1 MTDKKEPEQL
11 DENSIILE
19 RRAKLKE
26 IREKRVAFPNN
37 FYPDSYSKDLHLS
50 YDDDE
55 KETLSDKNINVLVAG
70 RMVLKRV
77 MGKASFATIQDA
89 SGRIQLYVARDIINS
104 DKEPELY
111 ADFKRWDLGDIIGV
125 KGKLFKTK
133 TNELTIEVSEIIML
147 TKSLRPLP
155 EKFHGLAD
163 QETKYRKRY
172 LDLICNDDTWKTF
185 NDRFKIIKTIR
196 RFFDDKNFI
205 EVETPM
211 MQKIPGGA
219 TARPFVTH
227 HNTLDLDLFMRIA
240 PELYLKRLIVGGFEK
255 IYEINRN
262 FRNEGVS
269 SKHNPEFT
277 MIEFY
282 QTYADYKDMM
292 DTTENLLKYVVNK
305 IKGCDV
311 VIYQDHEIN
320 FGKPFKRVTLKNSI
334 LEHSKNIDMS
344 SLEDKDKAIEYCKTI
359 NLDVSNYSTLGEIQ
373 FAIFEKIVEPN
384 LVDPTFITEY
394 PIEVSPLARVNND
407 NPLIA
412 DRFEF
417 FIMGKEI
424 ANGFSEL
431 NDPDDQRKRFE
442 EQAKLKDGGDDEA
455 MYFDED
461 YIEALEYG
469 MPPTAGEGIGI
480 DRLVMILT
488 DSPSI
493 RDVLLFP
500 LMR

>member
-1 MTDKKEPEQL
+1 MDDNKNNN
-11 DENSIILE
+11 DEHRLILE
-19 RRAKLKE
+19 RRKKLDSLKNSGNNYS
-26 IREKRVAFPNN
+26 NN
-37 FYPDSYSKDLHLS
+37 FSRNMSCSAIRDISMEENIIG
-50 YDDDE
+50 DE
-55 KETLSDKNINVLVAG
+55 EKKFTLTG
-70 RMVLKRV
+70 RMMSKRI
-77 MGKASFATIQDA
+77 MGKSSFANIKDE
-89 SGRIQLYVARDIINS
+89 SGKMQFYVDKKKFS
-104 DKEPELY
+104 DEQFKVFKES
-111 ADFKRWDLGDIIGV
+111 DVGDIVYIEGH
-125 KGKLFKTK
+125 LFKTK
-133 TNELTIEVSEIIML
+133 TNELTIFLSNFNIV

-163 QETKYRKRY
+163 KEIKYRKRY
-172 LDLICNDDTWKTF
+172 LDLIMNQESWETF
-185 NDRFKIIKTIR
+185 NDRFKIIKAIR
-196 RFFDDKNFI
+196 SYFDAQGFI

-219 TARPFVTH
+219 TARPFITH
-227 HNTLDLDLFMRIA
+227 HNTLDIDLYMRIA

-255 IYEINRN
+255 VYEINRN

-282 QTYADYKDMM
+282 QTYCNYKDMM
-292 DTTENLLKYVVNK
+292 SLTEKLLKYVVNQV
-305 IKGCDV
+305 KGV
-311 VIYQDHEIN
+311 SSVSFQGTEIN
-320 FGKPFKRVTLKNSI
+320 FDRPFKKITLLNSI
-334 LEHSKNIDMS
+334 LEYRNDLTAEDLKSFEKISAFCNTNNIDIS
-344 SLEDKDKAIEYCKTI
+344 RYE
-359 NLDVSNYSTLGEIQ
+359 TLGEIQ
-373 FAIFEKIVEPN
+373 FALFEKYVESN
-384 LVDPTFITEY
+384 LIDPTFITEY
-394 PIEVSPLARVNND
+394 PIEVSPLARVND
-407 NPLIA
+407 KNPLIA

-442 EQAKLKDGGDDEA
+442 AQVAMKNKGDDEA

>member
-1 MTDKKEPEQL
+1 MEDKNNDSHRL
-11 DENSIILE
+11 ILE
-19 RRAKLKE
+19 RRKKLDLLKE
-26 IREKRVAFPNN
+26 SGNNYLNDFSGNISCEQIRKISN
-37 FYPDSYSKDLHLS
+37 
-50 YDDDE
+50 
-55 KETLSDKNINVLVAG
+55 DKNIIDNEKKKFVVMG
-70 RMVLKRV
+70 RMMSKRI
-77 MGKASFATIQDA
+77 MGKSSFANIKDSSGSIQF
-89 SGRIQLYVARDIINS
+89 YVDKKKFTEDQFKIFKNS
-104 DKEPELY
+104 DI
-111 ADFKRWDLGDIIGV
+111 GDIIYVEGY
-125 KGKLFKTK
+125 LFKTK
-133 TNELTIEVSEIIML
+133 TNELTLFAVDFNL
-147 TKSLRPLP
+147 VTKSLRPLP
-155 EKFHGLAD
+155 EKFHGLSD
-163 QETKYRKRY
+163 QEIKYRKRY
-172 LDLICNDDTWKTF
+172 LDLICNKGSWDTF
-185 NDRFKIIKTIR
+185 NDRFKIIKAVR
-196 RFFDDKNFI
+196 NYFDNLGFI

-219 TARPFVTH
+219 TAKPFITH
-227 HNTLDLDLFMRIA
+227 HNTLDMDLYMRIA

-282 QTYADYKDMM
+282 QTYCNYLDMM
-292 DTTENLLKYVVNK
+292 NITEDLLRYVVNK
-305 IKGCDV
+305 VKGV
-311 VIYQDHEIN
+311 SLINYQGQNLD
-320 FGKPFKRVTLKNSI
+320 FGKPFKRITLKESI
-334 LEHSKNIDMS
+334 LEFENNLTKDDIDNIDKIKNYCSKENIDITKHS
-344 SLEDKDKAIEYCKTI
+344 SI
-359 NLDVSNYSTLGEIQ
+359 GEIQ
-373 FAIFEKIVEPN
+373 FALFEKIVEPN
-384 LVDPTFITEY
+384 LLDPTFITEY
-394 PIEVSPLARVNND
+394 PIEVSPLARVNNE

-442 EQAKLKDGGDDEA
+442 NQAALKDGGNDEA

-461 YIEALEYG
+461 YIEALEHG

>member
-1 MTDKKEPEQL
+1 VK
-11 DENSIILE
+11 DETGSIQFYINKS
-19 RRAKLKE
+19 KLSE
-26 IREKRVAFPNN
+26 
-37 FYPDSYSKDLHLS
+37 D
-50 YDDDE
+50 
-55 KETLSDKNINVLVAG
+55 
-70 RMVLKRV
+70 
-77 MGKASFATIQDA
+77 
-89 SGRIQLYVARDIINS
+89 
-104 DKEPELY
+104 
-111 ADFKRWDLGDIIGV
+111 DFKIFKDSDVGDIIYV
-125 KGKLFKTK
+125 KGYLFETK
-133 TNELTIEVSEIIML
+133 TGELTINCNEFNVV

-155 EKFHGLAD
+155 EKFHGLSD
-163 QETKYRKRY
+163 QEIKYRKRY
-172 LDLICNDDTWKTF
+172 LDLICNKDSWDTF
-185 NDRFKIIKTIR
+185 NDRFKIIKAIR
-196 RFFDDKNFI
+196 KYFDDKGYI

-219 TARPFVTH
+219 SARPFITH
-227 HNTLDLDLFMRIA
+227 HNTLDIDLFMRIA

-282 QTYADYKDMM
+282 QTYSNYLDMM
-292 DTTENLLKYVVNK
+292 DLTEDLLKNVVNSVK
-305 IKGCDV
+305 EKLI
-311 VIYQDHEIN
+311 INYQGQDLD
-320 FGKPFKRVTLKNSI
+320 FGKPFKKITLKNSI
-334 LEHSKNIDMS
+334 LENTKDIAS
-344 SLEDKDKAIEYCKTI
+344 SLIDDTEAITDYCRKI
-359 NLDVSNYSTLGEIQ
+359 GIDADSLKTLGEMH

-384 LVDPTFITEY
+384 LIEPTFITEY
-394 PIEVSPLARVNND
+394 PIEVSPLARVNNK

-442 EQAKLKDGGDDEA
+442 NQAMLKEGGDDEA

-493 RDVLLFP
+493 KDVLLFP

>member
-1 MTDKKEPEQL
+1 MNDKIDDSHRL
-11 DENSIILE
+11 ILE
-19 RRAKLKE
+19 RRRKLDLLKE
-26 IREKRVAFPNN
+26 NGNNYLNSFKDNISCKDIREA
-37 FYPDSYSKDLHLS
+37 SAS
-50 YDDDE
+50 DDVIANEE
-55 KETLSDKNINVLVAG
+55 KIFIVMG
-70 RMVLKRV
+70 RMMSKRI
-77 MGKASFATIQDA
+77 MGKSSFASIKDESGNIQFFVDKTKF
-89 SGRIQLYVARDIINS
+89 SEENFKLFKNS
-104 DKEPELY
+104 DV
-111 ADFKRWDLGDIIGV
+111 GDIVYV
-125 KGKLFKTK
+125 KGFLFKTK
-133 TNELTIEVSEIIML
+133 TDELTINCLEFNIV

-155 EKFHGLAD
+155 EKFHGLSD
-163 QETKYRKRY
+163 QEIKYRKRY
-172 LDLICNDDTWKTF
+172 LDLICNEDTWITF
-185 NDRFKIIKTIR
+185 NERFKIIKSIR
-196 RFFDDKNFI
+196 SFFDSKGFI

-219 TARPFVTH
+219 TARPFITH
-227 HNTLDLDLFMRIA
+227 HNTLDIDLYMRIA

-282 QTYADYKDMM
+282 QTYSNYLDMM
-292 DTTENLLKYVVNK
+292 SLTEELLKNIVKKVKRTTVVE
-305 IKGCDV
+305 
-311 VIYQDHEIN
+311 YQGKSID
-320 FGKPFKRVTLKNSI
+320 FGKSFKRITLKKSI
-334 LEHSKNIDMS
+334 LEFTNKLNTKD
-344 SLEDKDKAIEYCKTI
+344 LEDKEKLINFSKELNIEVNNSFSI
-359 NLDVSNYSTLGEIQ
+359 GELQ
-373 FAIFEKIVEPN
+373 FLIFEKIVEPN
-384 LVDPTFITEY
+384 LIDPTFITEY
-394 PIEVSPLARVNND
+394 PIEVSPLARVNEKD
-407 NPLIA
+407 PSIA

-442 EQAKLKDGGDDEA
+442 DQVKLKNSGDDEA
-455 MYFDED
+455 MYLDDD

-488 DSPSI
+488 NSPSI

>member
-1 MTDKKEPEQL
+1 MEDNKNDSHRL
-11 DENSIILE
+11 ILE
-19 RRAKLKE
+19 RRKKLDALKE
-26 IREKRVAFPNN
+26 SGNNYLNN
-37 FYPDSYSKDLHLS
+37 FSGNTSCKQIRKISNNDNIIGN
-50 YDDDE
+50 E
-55 KETLSDKNINVLVAG
+55 KKRFIIMG
-70 RMVLKRV
+70 RMMSKRI
-77 MGKASFATIQDA
+77 MGKSSFANIKDE
-89 SGRIQLYVARDIINS
+89 SGSMQFYVDKKIFSEEQFQIFKSSDI
-104 DKEPELY
+104 
-111 ADFKRWDLGDIIGV
+111 GDIIYVEGY
-125 KGKLFKTK
+125 LFKTK
-133 TNELTIEVSEIIML
+133 TDELTLFAGDFNLI

-155 EKFHGLAD
+155 EKFHGLSD
-163 QETKYRKRY
+163 QEIKYRKRY
-172 LDLICNDDTWKTF
+172 LDLICNKDSWNTF
-185 NDRFKIIKTIR
+185 NDRFKIIKAIR
-196 RFFDDKNFI
+196 NFFDNAGFI

-219 TARPFVTH
+219 TARPFITH
-227 HNTLDLDLFMRIA
+227 HNTLDIDLYMRIA

-282 QTYADYKDMM
+282 QTYCNYLDMM
-292 DTTENLLKYVVNK
+292 DATEELLKYVVNEV
-305 IKGCDV
+305 KGKS
-311 VIYQDHEIN
+311 IINYQGQDLD
-320 FGKPFKRVTLKNSI
+320 FGKPFKRLTLKNSI
-334 LEHSKNIDMS
+334 LEHEKSLKSDDIDDIDKLTNLCNKENIDISKYS
-344 SLEDKDKAIEYCKTI
+344 SI
-359 NLDVSNYSTLGEIQ
+359 GEIQ
-373 FAIFEKIVEPN
+373 FALFEKIVEPN
-384 LVDPTFITEY
+384 LLEPTFITEY
-394 PIEVSPLARVNND
+394 PIEVSPLARVNNE
-407 NPLIA
+407 NSLIA

-431 NDPDDQRKRFE
+431 NDPDDQRRRFE
-442 EQAKLKDGGDDEA
+442 NQAALKDDGDEEA

-488 DSPSI
+488 NSPSI

>member
-1 MTDKKEPEQL
+1 MEDKNNDSHRL
-11 DENSIILE
+11 ILE
-19 RRAKLKE
+19 RRKKLDLLKE
-26 IREKRVAFPNN
+26 SGNNYLNDFSGNISCEQIRKISN
-37 FYPDSYSKDLHLS
+37 
-50 YDDDE
+50 
-55 KETLSDKNINVLVAG
+55 DKNIIDNEKKKFVVMG
-70 RMVLKRV
+70 RMMSKRI
-77 MGKASFATIQDA
+77 MGKSSFANIKDSSGSIQF
-89 SGRIQLYVARDIINS
+89 YVDKKKFTEDQFKIFKNS
-104 DKEPELY
+104 DI
-111 ADFKRWDLGDIIGV
+111 GDIIYVEGY
-125 KGKLFKTK
+125 LFKTK
-133 TNELTIEVSEIIML
+133 TNELTLFAVDFNL
-147 TKSLRPLP
+147 VTKSLRPLP
-155 EKFHGLAD
+155 EKFHGLSD
-163 QETKYRKRY
+163 QEIKYRKRY
-172 LDLICNDDTWKTF
+172 LDLICNKGSWDTF
-185 NDRFKIIKTIR
+185 NDRFKIIKAVR
-196 RFFDDKNFI
+196 NYFDNLGFI

-219 TARPFVTH
+219 TAKPFITH
-227 HNTLDLDLFMRIA
+227 HNTLDMDLYMRIA

-282 QTYADYKDMM
+282 QTYCNYSDMM
-292 DTTENLLKYVVNK
+292 NITEDLLRYVVNK
-305 IKGCDV
+305 VKGV
-311 VIYQDHEIN
+311 SLINYQGQNLD
-320 FGKPFKRVTLKNSI
+320 FGKPFKRITLKESI
-334 LEHSKNIDMS
+334 LEFENNLTKDDIDNIDKIKNYCSKENIDITKHS
-344 SLEDKDKAIEYCKTI
+344 SI
-359 NLDVSNYSTLGEIQ
+359 GEIQ
-373 FAIFEKIVEPN
+373 FALFEKIVEPK
-384 LVDPTFITEY
+384 LLDPTFITEY
-394 PIEVSPLARVNND
+394 PIEVSPLARVNNE

-442 EQAKLKDGGDDEA
+442 NQAALKDGGNDEA

-461 YIEALEYG
+461 YIEALEHG

>member
-1 MTDKKEPEQL
+1 M
-11 DENSIILE
+11 ENNKNDLHRLILE
-19 RRAKLKE
+19 RRKKLDALKE
-26 IREKRVAFPNN
+26 SGNNYLNN
-37 FYPDSYSKDLHLS
+37 FSGNTSCKQIRKISNNDNIIGN
-50 YDDDE
+50 E
-55 KETLSDKNINVLVAG
+55 KKRFIIMG
-70 RMVLKRV
+70 RMMSKRI
-77 MGKASFATIQDA
+77 MGKSSFANIKDE
-89 SGRIQLYVARDIINS
+89 SGSMQFYVDKKIFSEEQFQIFKSSDI
-104 DKEPELY
+104 
-111 ADFKRWDLGDIIGV
+111 GDIIYVEGY
-125 KGKLFKTK
+125 LFKTK
-133 TNELTIEVSEIIML
+133 TDELTLFAGDFNLI

-155 EKFHGLAD
+155 EKFHGLSD
-163 QETKYRKRY
+163 QEIKYRKRY
-172 LDLICNDDTWKTF
+172 LDLICNEDSWNTF
-185 NDRFKIIKTIR
+185 NDRFKIIKAVRT
-196 RFFDDKNFI
+196 FFDNKGFI

-219 TARPFVTH
+219 TARPFITH
-227 HNTLDLDLFMRIA
+227 HNTLDIDLYMRIA

-282 QTYADYKDMM
+282 QTYCNYLDMM
-292 DTTENLLKYVVNK
+292 DTTEELLKYVVNEV
-305 IKGCDV
+305 KGKS
-311 VIYQDHEIN
+311 IINYQGQDLD
-320 FGKPFKRVTLKNSI
+320 FGKPFKRLTLKNSI
-334 LEHSKNIDMS
+334 LEHEKSLKCDDIDDIDKLTNLCNKENIDISKYS
-344 SLEDKDKAIEYCKTI
+344 SI
-359 NLDVSNYSTLGEIQ
+359 GEIQ
-373 FAIFEKIVEPN
+373 FALFEKIVEPN
-384 LVDPTFITEY
+384 LLEPTFITEY
-394 PIEVSPLARVNND
+394 PIEVSPLARVNNE
-407 NPLIA
+407 NSLIA

-431 NDPDDQRKRFE
+431 NDPDDQRRRFE
-442 EQAKLKDGGDDEA
+442 NQAALKDDGDEEA

-488 DSPSI
+488 NSPSI

>member
-1 MTDKKEPEQL
+1 MNDKIDDSHRL
-11 DENSIILE
+11 ILE
-19 RRAKLKE
+19 RRRKLDLLKE
-26 IREKRVAFPNN
+26 NGNNYLNSFKDNISCKDIREA
-37 FYPDSYSKDLHLS
+37 SAS
-50 YDDDE
+50 DDVIANEE
-55 KETLSDKNINVLVAG
+55 KIFIVMG
-70 RMVLKRV
+70 RMMSKRI
-77 MGKASFATIQDA
+77 MGKSSFASIKDESGNIQFFVDKTKF
-89 SGRIQLYVARDIINS
+89 SEENFKLFKNS
-104 DKEPELY
+104 DV
-111 ADFKRWDLGDIIGV
+111 GDIVYV
-125 KGKLFKTK
+125 KGFLFKTK
-133 TNELTIEVSEIIML
+133 TDELTINCLEFNIV

-155 EKFHGLAD
+155 EKFHGLSD
-163 QETKYRKRY
+163 QEIKYRKRY
-172 LDLICNDDTWKTF
+172 LDLICNEDTWITF
-185 NDRFKIIKTIR
+185 NERFKIIKSIR
-196 RFFDDKNFI
+196 SFFDSKGFI

-219 TARPFVTH
+219 TARPFITH
-227 HNTLDLDLFMRIA
+227 HNTLDIDLYMRIA

-282 QTYADYKDMM
+282 QTYSNYLDMM
-292 DTTENLLKYVVNK
+292 SLTEELLKNIVKKVKGTTVVE
-305 IKGCDV
+305 
-311 VIYQDHEIN
+311 YQGKSID
-320 FGKPFKRVTLKNSI
+320 FGKSFKQITLKKSI
-334 LEHSKNIDMS
+334 LEFTNKLNTKD
-344 SLEDKDKAIEYCKTI
+344 LEDKEKLINFSKELNIEVNNSFSI
-359 NLDVSNYSTLGEIQ
+359 GELQ
-373 FAIFEKIVEPN
+373 FLIFEKIVEPN
-384 LVDPTFITEY
+384 LIDPTFITEY
-394 PIEVSPLARVNND
+394 PIEVSPLARVNEKD
-407 NPLIA
+407 PSIA

-442 EQAKLKDGGDDEA
+442 DQVKLKNSGDDEA
-455 MYFDED
+455 MYLDDD

-488 DSPSI
+488 NSPSI

>member
-1 MTDKKEPEQL
+1 MNDKIDDSHRL
-11 DENSIILE
+11 ILE
-19 RRAKLKE
+19 RRRKLDLLKE
-26 IREKRVAFPNN
+26 SGNNYLNSFKNNTSCKDIREA
-37 FYPDSYSKDLHLS
+37 S
-50 YDDDE
+50 
-55 KETLSDKNINVLVAG
+55 TSDNVIENEDKIFIVMG
-70 RMVLKRV
+70 RMMSKRI
-77 MGKASFATIQDA
+77 MGKSSFASIKDESGAIQFFVDKTKF
-89 SGRIQLYVARDIINS
+89 SEQKFKLFKNS
-104 DKEPELY
+104 DV
-111 ADFKRWDLGDIIGV
+111 GDIVYV
-125 KGKLFKTK
+125 KGFLFKTK
-133 TNELTIEVSEIIML
+133 TDELTINCLEFNIV

-155 EKFHGLAD
+155 EKFHGLSD
-163 QETKYRKRY
+163 QEIKYRKRY
-172 LDLICNDDTWKTF
+172 LDLICNESTWITF
-185 NDRFKIIKTIR
+185 NERFKIIKSIR
-196 RFFDDKNFI
+196 SFFDNKGFI

-219 TARPFVTH
+219 TARPFITH
-227 HNTLDLDLFMRIA
+227 HNTLDIDLYMRIA

-282 QTYADYKDMM
+282 QTYSNYLDMM
-292 DTTENLLKYVVNK
+292 DLTEELLKNIVKTV
-305 IKGCDV
+305 KGTT
-311 VIYQDHEIN
+311 VIEYQGKSID
-320 FGKPFKRVTLKNSI
+320 FGKSFKRLTLKKSI
-334 LEHSKNIDMS
+334 LEFTNDLISKDIDDKEKLINFSKKLNIDLNNS
-344 SLEDKDKAIEYCKTI
+344 CSI
-359 NLDVSNYSTLGEIQ
+359 GELQ
-373 FAIFEKIVEPN
+373 FSIFEKIVEPN
-384 LVDPTFITEY
+384 LIDPTFITEY
-394 PIEVSPLARVNND
+394 PIEVSPLAKVNEKD
-407 NPLIA
+407 LSIA

-442 EQAKLKDGGDDEA
+442 DQVKLKDLGNDEA
-455 MYFDED
+455 MYLDED

-488 DSPSI
+488 NSASI

>member
-1 MTDKKEPEQL
+1 MEDNKNDSHRL
-11 DENSIILE
+11 ILE
-19 RRAKLKE
+19 RRKKLDELKE
-26 IREKRVAFPNN
+26 SGNNYLNN
-37 FYPDSYSKDLHLS
+37 FSGNTSCEQIRKISNEDNVVDN
-50 YDDDE
+50 E
-55 KETLSDKNINVLVAG
+55 KKRFIIMG
-70 RMVLKRV
+70 RMMSKRI
-77 MGKASFATIQDA
+77 MGKSSFANIKDE
-89 SGRIQLYVARDIINS
+89 SGSMQFYVDKKMFSAEQFKIFKSSDI
-104 DKEPELY
+104 
-111 ADFKRWDLGDIIGV
+111 GDIIYVEGY
-125 KGKLFKTK
+125 LFKTK
-133 TNELTIEVSEIIML
+133 TDELTLFAGDFNLI

-155 EKFHGLAD
+155 EKFHGLSD
-163 QETKYRKRY
+163 QEIKYRKRY
-172 LDLICNDDTWKTF
+172 LDLICNKDSWNTF
-185 NDRFKIIKTIR
+185 NDRFKIIKAVR
-196 RFFDDKNFI
+196 NFFDNKGFI

-227 HNTLDLDLFMRIA
+227 HNTLNIDLYMRIA

-282 QTYADYKDMM
+282 QTYCNYFDMM
-292 DTTENLLKYVVNK
+292 DTTEELLKYVVNQV
-305 IKGCDV
+305 KGKSL
-311 VIYQDHEIN
+311 INYQGHDLD
-320 FGKPFKRVTLKNSI
+320 FGKPFKRMTLKNSI
-334 LEHSKNIDMS
+334 LEHERNLKKDDINDIDKLTKFCNKENIDISKYS
-344 SLEDKDKAIEYCKTI
+344 SI
-359 NLDVSNYSTLGEIQ
+359 GEIQ
-373 FAIFEKIVEPN
+373 FALFEKIVESN
-384 LVDPTFITEY
+384 LLEPTFITEY
-394 PIEVSPLARVNND
+394 PIEVSPLARVNNE
-407 NPLIA
+407 NSLIA

-431 NDPDDQRKRFE
+431 NDPDDQRRRFE
-442 EQAKLKDGGDDEA
+442 NQAALKDDGDEEA

-488 DSPSI
+488 NSPSI

>member
-1 MTDKKEPEQL
+1 MDNNKNNN
-11 DENSIILE
+11 DEHRLILE
-19 RRAKLKE
+19 RRKKLDSLKNSGNNYS
-26 IREKRVAFPNN
+26 NN
-37 FYPDSYSKDLHLS
+37 FSRNMSCSAIRDISMEENIIG
-50 YDDDE
+50 DE
-55 KETLSDKNINVLVAG
+55 EKKFALMG
-70 RMVLKRV
+70 RMMSKRI
-77 MGKASFATIQDA
+77 MGKSSFANIKDE
-89 SGRIQLYVARDIINS
+89 SGKMQFYVDKKKFS
-104 DKEPELY
+104 DEQFKVFKES
-111 ADFKRWDLGDIIGV
+111 DVGDIVYIEGH
-125 KGKLFKTK
+125 LFKTK
-133 TNELTIEVSEIIML
+133 TNELTIFLSDFNIV

-155 EKFHGLAD
+155 EKFHGLTD
-163 QETKYRKRY
+163 KEIKYRKRY
-172 LDLICNDDTWKTF
+172 LDLIMNQESWETF
-185 NDRFKIIKTIR
+185 NDRFKIIKAIR
-196 RFFDDKNFI
+196 SYFDAQGFI

-219 TARPFVTH
+219 TARPFITH
-227 HNTLDLDLFMRIA
+227 HNTLDIDLYMRIA

-255 IYEINRN
+255 VYEINRN

-282 QTYADYKDMM
+282 QTYCNYKDMM
-292 DTTENLLKYVVNK
+292 SLTEKLLKYVVNQV
-305 IKGCDV
+305 KGV
-311 VIYQDHEIN
+311 STVSFQGTEIN
-320 FGKPFKRVTLKNSI
+320 FDRPFKKITLLNSI
-334 LEHSKNIDMS
+334 LEYRNDLTAEDLKSFEKITAFCNTNNIDIS
-344 SLEDKDKAIEYCKTI
+344 RYE
-359 NLDVSNYSTLGEIQ
+359 TLGEIQ
-373 FAIFEKIVEPN
+373 FALFEKYVESN
-384 LVDPTFITEY
+384 LIDPTFITEY
-394 PIEVSPLARVNND
+394 PIEVSPLARVND
-407 NPLIA
+407 KNPSIA

-442 EQAKLKDGGDDEA
+442 AQVAMKNKGDDEA

>member
-1 MTDKKEPEQL
+1 MDDKINDSHRL
-11 DENSIILE
+11 VVE
-19 RRAKLKE
+19 RRKKLE
-26 IREKRVAFPNN
+26 ILKDSGNNYLNN
-37 FYPDSYSKDLHLS
+37 FSGNTSCENIKIISK
-50 YDDDE
+50 E
-55 KETLSDKNINVLVAG
+55 KNILSNENKFFIAMG
-70 RMVLKRV
+70 RMMSKRV
-77 MGKASFATIQDA
+77 MGKSSFASVKDETGSIQF
-89 SGRIQLYVARDIINS
+89 YINKS
-104 DKEPELY
+104 KLSED
-111 ADFKRWDLGDIIGV
+111 DFKIFKDSDVGDIIYV
-125 KGKLFKTK
+125 KGYLFETK
-133 TNELTIEVSEIIML
+133 TGELTINCNEFNVV

-155 EKFHGLAD
+155 EKFHGLSD
-163 QETKYRKRY
+163 QEIKYRKRY
-172 LDLICNDDTWKTF
+172 LDLICNKDSWDTF
-185 NDRFKIIKTIR
+185 NDRFKIIKAIR
-196 RFFDDKNFI
+196 KYFDNKGYI

-219 TARPFVTH
+219 SARPFITH
-227 HNTLDLDLFMRIA
+227 HNTLDIDLFMRIA

-282 QTYADYKDMM
+282 QTYSNYLDMM
-292 DTTENLLKYVVNK
+292 DLTEDLLKNVVSSV
-305 IKGCDV
+305 KGKL
-311 VIYQDHEIN
+311 IINYQGQDLD
-320 FGKPFKRVTLKNSI
+320 FGKPFKKITLKNSI
-334 LEHSKNIDMS
+334 LENTNDIAS
-344 SLEDKDKAIEYCKTI
+344 SLIDDKQTITDYCRKI
-359 NLDVSNYSTLGEIQ
+359 GIDADNLKTLGAMH
-373 FAIFEKIVEPN
+373 FAIFEKIVESN
-384 LVDPTFITEY
+384 LIEPTFITEY
-394 PIEVSPLARVNND
+394 PIEVSPLARVNNE

-442 EQAKLKDGGDDEA
+442 NQAMLKEGGDDEA

-493 RDVLLFP
+493 KDVLLFP

>member
-1 MTDKKEPEQL
+1 MEDNKNDSHRL
-11 DENSIILE
+11 ILE
-19 RRAKLKE
+19 RRKKLDTLKE
-26 IREKRVAFPNN
+26 SGNNYLNN
-37 FYPDSYSKDLHLS
+37 FSGNTSCEQIRKISNEDNIVDN
-50 YDDDE
+50 E
-55 KETLSDKNINVLVAG
+55 KKRFIIMG
-70 RMVLKRV
+70 RMMSKRI
-77 MGKASFATIQDA
+77 MGKSSFANIKDE
-89 SGRIQLYVARDIINS
+89 SGSMQFYVDKKMFSAEQFKIFKSSDI
-104 DKEPELY
+104 
-111 ADFKRWDLGDIIGV
+111 GDIIYVEGY
-125 KGKLFKTK
+125 LFKTK
-133 TNELTIEVSEIIML
+133 TDELTLFAGDFNLI

-155 EKFHGLAD
+155 EKFHGLSD
-163 QETKYRKRY
+163 QEIKYRKRY
-172 LDLICNDDTWKTF
+172 LDLICNKDSWNTF
-185 NDRFKIIKTIR
+185 NDRFKIVKAVR
-196 RFFDDKNFI
+196 NFFDNKGFI

-227 HNTLDLDLFMRIA
+227 HNTLNIDLYMRTA

-282 QTYADYKDMM
+282 QTYCNYFDMM
-292 DTTENLLKYVVNK
+292 DTTEELLKYVVNQV
-305 IKGCDV
+305 KGKSL
-311 VIYQDHEIN
+311 INYQGHDLD
-320 FGKPFKRVTLKNSI
+320 FGKPFKRMTLKNSI
-334 LEHSKNIDMS
+334 LEHEKSLKKDDINDIDKLTKFCNKES
-344 SLEDKDKAIEYCKTI
+344 I
-359 NLDVSNYSTLGEIQ
+359 DVSKYSSIGEIQ
-373 FAIFEKIVEPN
+373 FALFEKIVESN
-384 LVDPTFITEY
+384 LLEPTFITEY
-394 PIEVSPLARVNND
+394 PIEVSPLARVNNE
-407 NPLIA
+407 NSLIA

-431 NDPDDQRKRFE
+431 NDPDDQRRRFE
-442 EQAKLKDGGDDEA
+442 NQAALKDDGDEEA

-488 DSPSI
+488 NSPSI

>member
-1 MTDKKEPEQL
+1 MEDNKNDSHRL
-11 DENSIILE
+11 ILE
-19 RRAKLKE
+19 RRKKLDALKE
-26 IREKRVAFPNN
+26 SGNNYLNN
-37 FYPDSYSKDLHLS
+37 FSGNTSCNQIRKISNNDNIIGN
-50 YDDDE
+50 E
-55 KETLSDKNINVLVAG
+55 KKRFIIMG
-70 RMVLKRV
+70 RMMSKRI
-77 MGKASFATIQDA
+77 MGKSSFANIKDE
-89 SGRIQLYVARDIINS
+89 SGSMQFYVDKKIFSEEQFQIFKSSDI
-104 DKEPELY
+104 
-111 ADFKRWDLGDIIGV
+111 GDIIYVEGY
-125 KGKLFKTK
+125 LFKTK
-133 TNELTIEVSEIIML
+133 TDELTLFAGDFNLI

-155 EKFHGLAD
+155 EKFHGLSD
-163 QETKYRKRY
+163 QEIKYRKRY
-172 LDLICNDDTWKTF
+172 LDLICNKDSWNTF
-185 NDRFKIIKTIR
+185 NDRFKIIKAIR
-196 RFFDDKNFI
+196 NFFDNEGFI

-219 TARPFVTH
+219 TARPFITH
-227 HNTLDLDLFMRIA
+227 HNTLDIDLYMRIA

-282 QTYADYKDMM
+282 QTYCNYLDMM
-292 DTTENLLKYVVNK
+292 DVTEELLKYVVNEV
-305 IKGCDV
+305 KGKS
-311 VIYQDHEIN
+311 IINYQGQDLD
-320 FGKPFKRVTLKNSI
+320 FGNPFKRLTLKNSI
-334 LEHSKNIDMS
+334 LEHEKSLKSDDIDDIDKLTNFCNKENIDISKYS
-344 SLEDKDKAIEYCKTI
+344 SI
-359 NLDVSNYSTLGEIQ
+359 GEIQ
-373 FAIFEKIVEPN
+373 FALFEKIVEPN
-384 LVDPTFITEY
+384 LLEPTFITEY
-394 PIEVSPLARVNND
+394 PIEVSPLARVNNE
-407 NPLIA
+407 NSLIA

-431 NDPDDQRKRFE
+431 NDPDDQRRRFE
-442 EQAKLKDGGDDEA
+442 NQAALKDDGDEEA

-488 DSPSI
+488 NSPSI

>member
-1 MTDKKEPEQL
+1 MNDKIDDSHRL
-11 DENSIILE
+11 ILE
-19 RRAKLKE
+19 RRRKLDLLKE
-26 IREKRVAFPNN
+26 NGNNYLNSFKDNISCKDIREASASDNVIANE
-37 FYPDSYSKDLHLS
+37 
-50 YDDDE
+50 E
-55 KETLSDKNINVLVAG
+55 KIFIVMG
-70 RMVLKRV
+70 RMMSKRI
-77 MGKASFATIQDA
+77 MGKSSFASIKDESGNIQFFVDKTKF
-89 SGRIQLYVARDIINS
+89 SEENFKLFKNS
-104 DKEPELY
+104 DV
-111 ADFKRWDLGDIIGV
+111 GDIVYV
-125 KGKLFKTK
+125 KGFLFKTK
-133 TNELTIEVSEIIML
+133 TDELTINCLEFNIV

-155 EKFHGLAD
+155 EKFHGLSD
-163 QETKYRKRY
+163 QEIKYRKRY
-172 LDLICNDDTWKTF
+172 LDLICNEDTWTTF
-185 NDRFKIIKTIR
+185 NERFKIIKSIR
-196 RFFDDKNFI
+196 SFFDSKGFI

-219 TARPFVTH
+219 TARPFITH
-227 HNTLDLDLFMRIA
+227 HNTLDIDLYMRIA

-282 QTYADYKDMM
+282 QTYSNYLDMM
-292 DTTENLLKYVVNK
+292 SLTEELLKNIVKKVKGTTVVE
-305 IKGCDV
+305 
-311 VIYQDHEIN
+311 YQGKSIN
-320 FGKPFKRVTLKNSI
+320 FGKSFKRITLKKSI
-334 LEHSKNIDMS
+334 LEFTNKLNTKD
-344 SLEDKDKAIEYCKTI
+344 LEDKEKLINFSKELNIEVNNSFSI
-359 NLDVSNYSTLGEIQ
+359 GELQ
-373 FAIFEKIVEPN
+373 FLIFEKIVEPN
-384 LVDPTFITEY
+384 LIDPTFITEY
-394 PIEVSPLARVNND
+394 PIEVSPLARVNEKD
-407 NPLIA
+407 PSIA

-442 EQAKLKDGGDDEA
+442 DQVKLKNSGDDEA
-455 MYFDED
+455 MYLDDD

-488 DSPSI
+488 NSPSI

>member
-1 MTDKKEPEQL
+1 MDDKKNESHRL
-11 DENSIILE
+11 ILE
-19 RRAKLKE
+19 RRKKLEELKNTGNNYLNDYPEGKTCQFIKE
-26 IREKRVAFPNN
+26 K
-37 FYPDSYSKDLHLS
+37 SLQ
-50 YDDDE
+50 
-55 KETLSDKNINVLVAG
+55 KNIIDNKEEIFIIKG
-70 RMVLKRV
+70 RMMSKRV
-77 MGKASFATIQDA
+77 MGKSSFASIKDETGLIQFYIDK
-89 SGRIQLYVARDIINS
+89 SKCSDDSYKIFKNS
-104 DKEPELY
+104 DI
-111 ADFKRWDLGDIIGV
+111 GDIVYV
-125 KGKLFKTK
+125 KGFLFKTK
-133 TNELTIEVSEIIML
+133 TKELTINCQDFNIV

-155 EKFHGLAD
+155 EKFHGLTD
-163 QETKYRKRY
+163 QEIKYRKRY
-172 LDLICNDDTWKTF
+172 LDLICNNDTRETF
-185 NDRFKIIKTIR
+185 NNRFKIIKSIR
-196 RFFDDKNFI
+196 RFFDDKGYV

-227 HNTLDLDLFMRIA
+227 HNTLDIDLFMRIA
-240 PELYLKRLIVGGFEK
+240 PELYLKRLIIGGFDK

-282 QTYADYKDMM
+282 QTYANYLDMM
-292 DTTENLLKYVVNK
+292 NLTEDLLRSVVS
-305 IKGCDV
+305 DV
-311 VIYQDHEIN
+311 KNSLVVTYQGQDID
-320 FGKPFKRVTLKNSI
+320 FSKPFERMTLKESI
-334 LEHSKNIDMS
+334 SKFSND
-344 SLEDKDKAIEYCKTI
+344 I
-359 NLDVSNYSTLGEIQ
+359 NLNNINDKEKVISLCNKLNVDLNNLPSLGEMH
-373 FAIFEKIVEPN
+373 FALFEKIVEPN
-384 LVDPTFITEY
+384 LIKPTFITEY

-407 NPLIA
+407 NHEIA

-431 NDPDDQRKRFE
+431 NDPDDQKSRFE
-442 EQAKLKDGGDDEA
+442 NQVKLKDSGDNEA

>member
-1 MTDKKEPEQL
+1 MEDNKNDSHRL
-11 DENSIILE
+11 ILE
-19 RRAKLKE
+19 RRKKLDALKE
-26 IREKRVAFPNN
+26 SGNNYLNN
-37 FYPDSYSKDLHLS
+37 FSGNTSCNQIRKISNNDNIIGN
-50 YDDDE
+50 E
-55 KETLSDKNINVLVAG
+55 KKRFIIMG
-70 RMVLKRV
+70 RMMSKRI
-77 MGKASFATIQDA
+77 MGKSSFANIKDE
-89 SGRIQLYVARDIINS
+89 SGSMQFYVDKKIFSEEQFQIFKSSDI
-104 DKEPELY
+104 
-111 ADFKRWDLGDIIGV
+111 GDIIYVEGY
-125 KGKLFKTK
+125 LFKTK
-133 TNELTIEVSEIIML
+133 TDELTLFASDFNLI

-155 EKFHGLAD
+155 EKFHGLSD
-163 QETKYRKRY
+163 QEIKYRKRY
-172 LDLICNDDTWKTF
+172 LDLICNKDSWNTF
-185 NDRFKIIKTIR
+185 NDRFKIIKAIR
-196 RFFDDKNFI
+196 NFFDNAGFI

-219 TARPFVTH
+219 TARPFITH
-227 HNTLDLDLFMRIA
+227 HNTLDIDLYMRIA

-282 QTYADYKDMM
+282 QTYCNYLDMM
-292 DTTENLLKYVVNK
+292 DVTEELLKYVVNEV
-305 IKGCDV
+305 KGKS
-311 VIYQDHEIN
+311 IINYQGQDLD
-320 FGKPFKRVTLKNSI
+320 FGNPFKRLTLKNSI
-334 LEHSKNIDMS
+334 LEHEKSLKSDDIDDIDKLTNFCNKENIDISKYS
-344 SLEDKDKAIEYCKTI
+344 SI
-359 NLDVSNYSTLGEIQ
+359 GEIQ
-373 FAIFEKIVEPN
+373 FALFEKIVEPN
-384 LVDPTFITEY
+384 LLEPTFITEY
-394 PIEVSPLARVNND
+394 PIEVSPLARVNNE
-407 NPLIA
+407 NSLIA

-431 NDPDDQRKRFE
+431 NDPDDQRRRFE
-442 EQAKLKDGGDDEA
+442 NQAALKDDGDEEA

-488 DSPSI
+488 NSPSI

>member
-1 MTDKKEPEQL
+1 MEDNKNDSHRL
-11 DENSIILE
+11 ILE
-19 RRAKLKE
+19 RRKKLDALKE
-26 IREKRVAFPNN
+26 SGNNYLNN
-37 FYPDSYSKDLHLS
+37 FSGNTSCEQIRKISNEDNIVDN
-50 YDDDE
+50 E
-55 KETLSDKNINVLVAG
+55 KKRFIIMG
-70 RMVLKRV
+70 RMMSKRI
-77 MGKASFATIQDA
+77 MGKSSFANIKDE
-89 SGRIQLYVARDIINS
+89 SGSMQFYVDKKMFSAEQFKIFKSSDI
-104 DKEPELY
+104 
-111 ADFKRWDLGDIIGV
+111 GDIIYVEGY
-125 KGKLFKTK
+125 LFKTK
-133 TNELTIEVSEIIML
+133 TDELTLFAGDFNLI

-155 EKFHGLAD
+155 EKFHGLSD
-163 QETKYRKRY
+163 QEIKYRKRY
-172 LDLICNDDTWKTF
+172 LDLICNKDSWNTF
-185 NDRFKIIKTIR
+185 NDRFKIIKAVR
-196 RFFDDKNFI
+196 NFFDNKGFI

-219 TARPFVTH
+219 TARPFITH
-227 HNTLDLDLFMRIA
+227 HNTLDIDLYMRIA

-282 QTYADYKDMM
+282 QTYCNYLDMM
-292 DTTENLLKYVVNK
+292 DATEELLKYVVNEV
-305 IKGCDV
+305 KGKS
-311 VIYQDHEIN
+311 IINYQGQDLD
-320 FGKPFKRVTLKNSI
+320 FGKPFKRLTLKNSI
-334 LEHSKNIDMS
+334 LEYEKSLKSDDIDDIDKLTNLCNKENIDISKYS
-344 SLEDKDKAIEYCKTI
+344 SI
-359 NLDVSNYSTLGEIQ
+359 GEIQ
-373 FAIFEKIVEPN
+373 FALFEKIVEPN
-384 LVDPTFITEY
+384 LLEPTFITEY
-394 PIEVSPLARVNND
+394 PIEVSPLARVNNE
-407 NPLIA
+407 NSLIA

-431 NDPDDQRKRFE
+431 NDPDDQRRRFE
-442 EQAKLKDGGDDEA
+442 NQAALKDDGDEEA

-488 DSPSI
+488 NSPSI

>member
-1 MTDKKEPEQL
+1 MEDNKNDSHRL
-11 DENSIILE
+11 ILE
-19 RRAKLKE
+19 RRKKLDALKE
-26 IREKRVAFPNN
+26 SGNNYLNN
-37 FYPDSYSKDLHLS
+37 FSGNTSCNQIRKISNNDNIIGN
-50 YDDDE
+50 E
-55 KETLSDKNINVLVAG
+55 KKRFIIMG
-70 RMVLKRV
+70 RMMSKRI
-77 MGKASFATIQDA
+77 MGKSSFANIKDE
-89 SGRIQLYVARDIINS
+89 SGSMQFYVDKKIFSEEQFQIFKSSDI
-104 DKEPELY
+104 
-111 ADFKRWDLGDIIGV
+111 GDIIYVEGY
-125 KGKLFKTK
+125 LFKTK
-133 TNELTIEVSEIIML
+133 TDELTLFAGDFNLI

-155 EKFHGLAD
+155 EKFHGLSD
-163 QETKYRKRY
+163 QEIKYRKRY
-172 LDLICNDDTWKTF
+172 LDLICNKDSWNTF
-185 NDRFKIIKTIR
+185 NDRFKIIKAIR
-196 RFFDDKNFI
+196 NFFDNAGFI

-219 TARPFVTH
+219 TARPFITH
-227 HNTLDLDLFMRIA
+227 HNTLDIDLYMRIA

-282 QTYADYKDMM
+282 QTYCNYLDMM
-292 DTTENLLKYVVNK
+292 DATEELLKYVVNEV
-305 IKGCDV
+305 KGKS
-311 VIYQDHEIN
+311 IINYQGQDLD
-320 FGKPFKRVTLKNSI
+320 FGKPFKRLTLKNSI
-334 LEHSKNIDMS
+334 LEHEKSLKSDNIDDIDKLTNLCNKESIDISKYS
-344 SLEDKDKAIEYCKTI
+344 SI
-359 NLDVSNYSTLGEIQ
+359 GEIQ
-373 FAIFEKIVEPN
+373 FALFEKIVEPN
-384 LVDPTFITEY
+384 LLEPTFITEY
-394 PIEVSPLARVNND
+394 PIEVSPLARVNNE
-407 NPLIA
+407 NSLIA

-431 NDPDDQRKRFE
+431 NDPDDQRRRFE
-442 EQAKLKDGGDDEA
+442 NQAALKDDGDEEA

-488 DSPSI
+488 NSPSI

>member
-1 MTDKKEPEQL
+1 M
-11 DENSIILE
+11 
-19 RRAKLKE
+19 
-26 IREKRVAFPNN
+26 
-37 FYPDSYSKDLHLS
+37 
-50 YDDDE
+50 
-55 KETLSDKNINVLVAG
+55 
-70 RMVLKRV
+70 
-77 MGKASFATIQDA
+77 
-89 SGRIQLYVARDIINS
+89 
-104 DKEPELY
+104 
-111 ADFKRWDLGDIIGV
+111 
-125 KGKLFKTK
+125 
-133 TNELTIEVSEIIML
+133 
-147 TKSLRPLP
+147 P
-155 EKFHGLAD
+155 EKFHGLSD
-163 QETKYRKRY
+163 QEIRYRKRY
-172 LDLICNDDTWKTF
+172 LDLICNDETWETF
-185 NDRFKIIKTIR
+185 NDRFKIIKSIR
-196 RFFDDKNFI
+196 RFFDDRNYI

-211 MQKIPGGA
+211 MHKIPGGA
-219 TARPFVTH
+219 TARPFITH
-227 HNTLDLDLFMRIA
+227 HNTLNLDLYMRIA

-282 QTYADYKDMM
+282 QTFSNYIDLMNI
-292 DTTENLLKYVVNK
+292 TEDLLRSLVND
-305 IKGCDV
+305 IKKSDIV
-311 VIYQDHEIN
+311 TYQGHELD
-320 FGKPFKRVTLKNSI
+320 FGKPFKRISLKESI
-334 LEHSKNIDMS
+334 LEYTDELDHSTIDDF
-344 SLEDKDKAIEYCKTI
+344 DKIKEFCSKIKLDHE
-359 NLDVSNYSTLGEIQ
+359 NLKSLGEIQ
-373 FAIFEKIVEPN
+373 FSIFEKIVEPN
-384 LVDPTFITEY
+384 LIEPTFITDY

-407 NPLIA
+407 NPKIA

-431 NDPDDQRKRFE
+431 NDPDDQRLRFE
-442 EQAKLKDGGDDEA
+442 KQVQLKDSGDNEA
-455 MYFDED
+455 MYLDED

>member
-1 MTDKKEPEQL
+1 MDEKINDSHRLIIERRKKLKILKDNGNNYLNSYSGKDNCLDIIKTSEKDKVIDNQEKKFTAMGRMMSKRIMGRSSFANVKDNTGNIQFYIDKKNFS
-11 DENSIILE
+11 DEEFKIF
-19 RRAKLKE
+19 K
-26 IREKRVAFPNN
+26 
-37 FYPDSYSKDLHLS
+37 DSD
-50 YDDDE
+50 
-55 KETLSDKNINVLVAG
+55 V
-70 RMVLKRV
+70 
-77 MGKASFATIQDA
+77 
-89 SGRIQLYVARDIINS
+89 
-104 DKEPELY
+104 
-111 ADFKRWDLGDIIGV
+111 GDIICVTGY
-125 KGKLFKTK
+125 LFKTK
-133 TNELTIEVSEIIML
+133 TGETTINCNNFKLV

-155 EKFHGLAD
+155 EKFHGLSD
-163 QETKYRKRY
+163 QEIRYRKRY
-172 LDLICNDDTWKTF
+172 LDLICNDETWETF
-185 NDRFKIIKTIR
+185 NDRFKIIKSIR
-196 RFFDDKNFI
+196 KFFDDRNYI

-211 MQKIPGGA
+211 MHKIPGGA
-219 TARPFVTH
+219 TARPFITH
-227 HNTLDLDLFMRIA
+227 HNTLNLDLYMRIA

-282 QTYADYKDMM
+282 QTFSNYIDLMNI
-292 DTTENLLKYVVNK
+292 TEDLLRSLVND
-305 IKGCDV
+305 IKKSDIV
-311 VIYQDHEIN
+311 TYQGHELD
-320 FGKPFKRVTLKNSI
+320 FGKPFKRISLKESI
-334 LEHSKNIDMS
+334 LEYTDELDHSTIDDF
-344 SLEDKDKAIEYCKTI
+344 DKIKEFCNKIKLDHE
-359 NLDVSNYSTLGEIQ
+359 NLKSIGEIQ
-373 FAIFEKIVEPN
+373 FSIFEKIVEPN
-384 LVDPTFITEY
+384 LIEPTFITDY

-407 NPLIA
+407 NPKIA

-431 NDPDDQRKRFE
+431 NDPDDQRLRFE
-442 EQAKLKDGGDDEA
+442 KQVQLKDSGDDEA
-455 MYFDED
+455 MYLDED

>member
-1 MTDKKEPEQL
+1 MNDKIDDSHRL
-11 DENSIILE
+11 ILE
-19 RRAKLKE
+19 RRRKLDLLKE
-26 IREKRVAFPNN
+26 NGNNYLNSFKDNISCKDIREASASDNVIANE
-37 FYPDSYSKDLHLS
+37 
-50 YDDDE
+50 E
-55 KETLSDKNINVLVAG
+55 KIFIVMG
-70 RMVLKRV
+70 RMMSKRI
-77 MGKASFATIQDA
+77 MGKSSFASIKDESGNIQFFVDKTKF
-89 SGRIQLYVARDIINS
+89 SEENFKLFKNS
-104 DKEPELY
+104 DV
-111 ADFKRWDLGDIIGV
+111 GDIVYV
-125 KGKLFKTK
+125 KGFLFKTK
-133 TNELTIEVSEIIML
+133 TDELTINCLEFNIV

-155 EKFHGLAD
+155 EKFHGLSD
-163 QETKYRKRY
+163 QEIKYRKRY
-172 LDLICNDDTWKTF
+172 LDLICNEDTWITF
-185 NDRFKIIKTIR
+185 NERFKIIKSIR
-196 RFFDDKNFI
+196 SFFDSKGFT

-219 TARPFVTH
+219 TARPFITH
-227 HNTLDLDLFMRIA
+227 HNTLDIDLYMRIA

-282 QTYADYKDMM
+282 QTYSNYLDMM
-292 DTTENLLKYVVNK
+292 SLTEELLKNIVKKVKGTTVVE
-305 IKGCDV
+305 
-311 VIYQDHEIN
+311 YQGKSID
-320 FGKPFKRVTLKNSI
+320 FGKSFKRITLKKSI
-334 LEHSKNIDMS
+334 LEFTNKLNTKD
-344 SLEDKDKAIEYCKTI
+344 LEDKEKLINFSKELNIEVNNSFSI
-359 NLDVSNYSTLGEIQ
+359 GELQ
-373 FAIFEKIVEPN
+373 FLIFEKIVEPN
-384 LVDPTFITEY
+384 LIDPTFITEY
-394 PIEVSPLARVNND
+394 PIEVSPLARVNEKD
-407 NPLIA
+407 PSIA

-442 EQAKLKDGGDDEA
+442 DQVKLKNSGDDEA
-455 MYFDED
+455 MYLDDD

-488 DSPSI
+488 NSPSI

>member
-1 MTDKKEPEQL
+1 MDEKINDSHRLIIERRKKLKTLKDSGNNYLNNYSGKNNCSDIIKSSNNDNVIDNQKEKFIAMGRMMSKRIMGRSSFANIKDNTGSIQFYIDKKNFS
-11 DENSIILE
+11 DE
-19 RRAKLKE
+19 
-26 IREKRVAFPNN
+26 
-37 FYPDSYSKDLHLS
+37 
-50 YDDDE
+50 
-55 KETLSDKNINVLVAG
+55 
-70 RMVLKRV
+70 
-77 MGKASFATIQDA
+77 
-89 SGRIQLYVARDIINS
+89 
-104 DKEPELY
+104 
-111 ADFKRWDLGDIIGV
+111 DFKIFKDSDVGDIICISGY
-125 KGKLFKTK
+125 LFKTK
-133 TNELTIEVSEIIML
+133 TGELTINCSSFQLV

-155 EKFHGLAD
+155 EKFHGLSD
-163 QETKYRKRY
+163 QETRYRKRY
-172 LDLICNDDTWKTF
+172 LDLICNNETWKTF
-185 NDRFKIIKTIR
+185 NERFKIIKLIR
-196 RFFDDKNFI
+196 NFFEERNYI

-211 MQKIPGGA
+211 MHRIPGGA
-219 TARPFVTH
+219 SARPFITH
-227 HNTLDLDLFMRIA
+227 HNTLDLDLYMRIA

-282 QTYADYKDMM
+282 QTFSNYIDLM
-292 DTTENLLKYVVNK
+292 DITEDLLRFLANDIKKSNIVV
-305 IKGCDV
+305 
-311 VIYQDHEIN
+311 YQGHELD
-320 FGKPFKRVTLKNSI
+320 FGKPFKRVTLKDSI
-334 LEHSKNIDMS
+334 LEFADDLDKSMIDDIDMI
-344 SLEDKDKAIEYCKTI
+344 KKFCNKI
-359 NLDVSNYSTLGEIQ
+359 NLNYENLNTLGEIQ
-373 FAIFEKIVEPN
+373 FSIFEKIVEPN
-384 LVDPTFITEY
+384 LIEPTFITEY
-394 PIEVSPLARVNND
+394 PIEVSPLSRVND
-407 NPLIA
+407 NNPNIA

-431 NDPDDQRKRFE
+431 NDPDDQRSRFE
-442 EQAKLKDGGDDEA
+442 KQVLLKDSGDDEA
-455 MYFDED
+455 MYLDED

>member
-1 MTDKKEPEQL
+1 MEDNKNDSHRL
-11 DENSIILE
+11 ILE
-19 RRAKLKE
+19 RRKKLDALKE
-26 IREKRVAFPNN
+26 SGNNYLNN
-37 FYPDSYSKDLHLS
+37 FSGNTSCEQIRKVSNEDNIVDN
-50 YDDDE
+50 E
-55 KETLSDKNINVLVAG
+55 KKRFIIMG
-70 RMVLKRV
+70 RMMSKRI
-77 MGKASFATIQDA
+77 MGKSSFANIKDE
-89 SGRIQLYVARDIINS
+89 SGSMQFYVDKKIFSAEQFKIFKSSDI
-104 DKEPELY
+104 
-111 ADFKRWDLGDIIGV
+111 GDIIYVEGY
-125 KGKLFKTK
+125 LFKTK
-133 TNELTIEVSEIIML
+133 TNELTLFAGDFNLI

-155 EKFHGLAD
+155 EKFHGLSD
-163 QETKYRKRY
+163 QEIKYRKRY
-172 LDLICNDDTWKTF
+172 LDLICNKDSWNTF
-185 NDRFKIIKTIR
+185 NDRFKIIKAVR
-196 RFFDDKNFI
+196 NFFDNKGFI

-227 HNTLDLDLFMRIA
+227 HNTLNIDLYMRIA

-282 QTYADYKDMM
+282 QTYCNYLDMM
-292 DTTENLLKYVVNK
+292 DTTEELLKYVVNQV
-305 IKGCDV
+305 KGKSL
-311 VIYQDHEIN
+311 INYQGHDLD
-320 FGKPFKRVTLKNSI
+320 FGKPFKRMTLKNSI
-334 LEHSKNIDMS
+334 LEHERSLKKDDINDIDKLTKFCNKENIDISKYS
-344 SLEDKDKAIEYCKTI
+344 SI
-359 NLDVSNYSTLGEIQ
+359 GEIQ
-373 FAIFEKIVEPN
+373 FALFEKIVESN
-384 LVDPTFITEY
+384 LLEPTFITEY
-394 PIEVSPLARVNND
+394 PIEVSPLARVNNE
-407 NPLIA
+407 NSLIA

-431 NDPDDQRKRFE
+431 NDPDDQRRRFE
-442 EQAKLKDGGDDEA
+442 NQAALKDDGDEEA

-488 DSPSI
+488 NSPSI

>member
-1 MTDKKEPEQL
+1 MNDKIDDSHRL
-11 DENSIILE
+11 ILE
-19 RRAKLKE
+19 RRRKLDLLKE
-26 IREKRVAFPNN
+26 NGNNYLNSFKDNISCKDIREA
-37 FYPDSYSKDLHLS
+37 SAS
-50 YDDDE
+50 DDVITNEE
-55 KETLSDKNINVLVAG
+55 KIFIVMG
-70 RMVLKRV
+70 RMMSKRI
-77 MGKASFATIQDA
+77 MGKSSFASIKDESGNIQFFVDKTKF
-89 SGRIQLYVARDIINS
+89 SEENFKLFKNS
-104 DKEPELY
+104 DV
-111 ADFKRWDLGDIIGV
+111 GDIVYV
-125 KGKLFKTK
+125 KGFLFKTK
-133 TNELTIEVSEIIML
+133 TDELTINCLEFNIV

-155 EKFHGLAD
+155 EKFHGLSD
-163 QETKYRKRY
+163 QEIKYRKRY
-172 LDLICNDDTWKTF
+172 LDLICNENTWITF
-185 NDRFKIIKTIR
+185 NERFKIIKSIR
-196 RFFDDKNFI
+196 SFFDSKGFI

-219 TARPFVTH
+219 TARPFITH
-227 HNTLDLDLFMRIA
+227 HNTLDIDLYMRIA

-282 QTYADYKDMM
+282 QTYSNYLDMM
-292 DTTENLLKYVVNK
+292 SLTEELLKNIVKKVKGTTVVE
-305 IKGCDV
+305 
-311 VIYQDHEIN
+311 YQGKSID
-320 FGKPFKRVTLKNSI
+320 FGKSFKQITLKKSI
-334 LEHSKNIDMS
+334 LEFTNKLNTKD
-344 SLEDKDKAIEYCKTI
+344 LEDKEKLINFSKELNIEVNNSFSI
-359 NLDVSNYSTLGEIQ
+359 GELQ
-373 FAIFEKIVEPN
+373 FLIFEKIVEPN
-384 LVDPTFITEY
+384 LIDPTFITEY
-394 PIEVSPLARVNND
+394 PIEVSPLARVNEKD
-407 NPLIA
+407 PSIA

-442 EQAKLKDGGDDEA
+442 DQVKLKNSGDDEA
-455 MYFDED
+455 MYLDDD

-488 DSPSI
+488 NSPSI

>member
-1 MTDKKEPEQL
+1 MEDNKNDSHRL
-11 DENSIILE
+11 ILE
-19 RRAKLKE
+19 RRKKLDALKE
-26 IREKRVAFPNN
+26 SGNNYLNN
-37 FYPDSYSKDLHLS
+37 FSGNTSCEQIRKISNEDNIVDN
-50 YDDDE
+50 E
-55 KETLSDKNINVLVAG
+55 KKRFIIMG
-70 RMVLKRV
+70 RMMSKRI
-77 MGKASFATIQDA
+77 MGKSSFANIKDE
-89 SGRIQLYVARDIINS
+89 SGSMQFYVDKKMFSAEQFKIFKSSDI
-104 DKEPELY
+104 
-111 ADFKRWDLGDIIGV
+111 GDIIYVEGY
-125 KGKLFKTK
+125 LFKTK
-133 TNELTIEVSEIIML
+133 TDELTLFAGDFNLI

-155 EKFHGLAD
+155 EKFHGLSD
-163 QETKYRKRY
+163 QEIKYRKRY
-172 LDLICNDDTWKTF
+172 LDLICNKDSWNTF
-185 NDRFKIIKTIR
+185 NDRFKIIKAVR
-196 RFFDDKNFI
+196 NFFDNKGFI

-227 HNTLDLDLFMRIA
+227 HNTLNIDLYMRIA

-282 QTYADYKDMM
+282 QTYCNYFDMM
-292 DTTENLLKYVVNK
+292 DTTEELLKYVVNQV
-305 IKGCDV
+305 KGKSL
-311 VIYQDHEIN
+311 INYQGHDLD
-320 FGKPFKRVTLKNSI
+320 FGKPFKRMTLKNSI
-334 LEHSKNIDMS
+334 LEHERSLKKDDINDIDKLTKFCNKENIDISKYS
-344 SLEDKDKAIEYCKTI
+344 SI
-359 NLDVSNYSTLGEIQ
+359 GEIQ
-373 FAIFEKIVEPN
+373 FALFEKIVESN
-384 LVDPTFITEY
+384 LLEPTFITEY
-394 PIEVSPLARVNND
+394 PIEVSPLARVNNE
-407 NPLIA
+407 NSLIA

-442 EQAKLKDGGDDEA
+442 NQAALKDDGNEEA

-488 DSPSI
+488 NSPSI

>member
-1 MTDKKEPEQL
+1 MNDKIDDSHRL
-11 DENSIILE
+11 ILE
-19 RRAKLKE
+19 RRRKLDLLKE
-26 IREKRVAFPNN
+26 NGNNYLNSFKDNISCKDIREA
-37 FYPDSYSKDLHLS
+37 SAS
-50 YDDDE
+50 DDVITNEE
-55 KETLSDKNINVLVAG
+55 KIFIVMG
-70 RMVLKRV
+70 RMMSKRI
-77 MGKASFATIQDA
+77 MGKSSFASIKDESGNIQFFVDKTKF
-89 SGRIQLYVARDIINS
+89 SEENFKLFKNS
-104 DKEPELY
+104 DV
-111 ADFKRWDLGDIIGV
+111 GDIVYV
-125 KGKLFKTK
+125 KGFLFKTK
-133 TNELTIEVSEIIML
+133 TDELTINCLEFNIV

-155 EKFHGLAD
+155 EKFHGLSD
-163 QETKYRKRY
+163 QEIKYRKRY
-172 LDLICNDDTWKTF
+172 LDLICNENTWITF
-185 NDRFKIIKTIR
+185 NERFKIIKSIR
-196 RFFDDKNFI
+196 SFFDSKGFT

-219 TARPFVTH
+219 TARPFITH
-227 HNTLDLDLFMRIA
+227 HNTLDIDLYMRIA

-282 QTYADYKDMM
+282 QTYSNYLDMM
-292 DTTENLLKYVVNK
+292 SLTEELLKNIVKKVKGTTVVE
-305 IKGCDV
+305 
-311 VIYQDHEIN
+311 YQGKSID
-320 FGKPFKRVTLKNSI
+320 FGKSFKRITLKKSI
-334 LEHSKNIDMS
+334 LEFTNKLNTKD
-344 SLEDKDKAIEYCKTI
+344 LEDKEKLINFSKELNIEVNNSFSI
-359 NLDVSNYSTLGEIQ
+359 GELQ
-373 FAIFEKIVEPN
+373 FLIFEKIVEPN
-384 LVDPTFITEY
+384 LIDPTFITEY
-394 PIEVSPLARVNND
+394 PIEVSPLARVNEKD
-407 NPLIA
+407 PSIA

-442 EQAKLKDGGDDEA
+442 DQVKLKNSGDDEA
-455 MYFDED
+455 MYLDDD

-488 DSPSI
+488 NSPSI

>member
-1 MTDKKEPEQL
+1 M
-11 DENSIILE
+11 S
-19 RRAKLKE
+19 
-26 IREKRVAFPNN
+26 
-37 FYPDSYSKDLHLS
+37 
-50 YDDDE
+50 
-55 KETLSDKNINVLVAG
+55 
-70 RMVLKRV
+70 KRV
-77 MGKASFATIQDA
+77 MGKSSFASVKDETGTIQF
-89 SGRIQLYVARDIINS
+89 YINKS
-104 DKEPELY
+104 KLSED
-111 ADFKRWDLGDIIGV
+111 DFKIFKDADVGDIIYV
-125 KGKLFKTK
+125 KGYLFETK
-133 TNELTIEVSEIIML
+133 TGELTINCNEFNVV

-155 EKFHGLAD
+155 EKFHGLSD
-163 QETKYRKRY
+163 QEIKYRKRY
-172 LDLICNDDTWKTF
+172 LDLICNKDSWDTF
-185 NDRFKIIKTIR
+185 NDRFKIIKAIR
-196 RFFDDKNFI
+196 KYFDNKGYI

-219 TARPFVTH
+219 SARPFVTH
-227 HNTLDLDLFMRIA
+227 HNTLDIDLFMRIA

-282 QTYADYKDMM
+282 QTYSNYLDMM
-292 DTTENLLKYVVNK
+292 DITEDLLKNVVSSVKNK
-305 IKGCDV
+305 LI
-311 VIYQDHEIN
+311 INYQGQDLD
-320 FGKPFKRVTLKNSI
+320 FGKPFKKITLKNSI
-334 LEHSKNIDMS
+334 LENTNDITS
-344 SLEDKDKAIEYCKTI
+344 SLIDDKKTI
-359 NLDVSNYSTLGEIQ
+359 TDYCGKIGVDADNLKTLGAMH

-384 LVDPTFITEY
+384 LIEPTFITEY
-394 PIEVSPLARVNND
+394 PIEVSPLARVNNE

-442 EQAKLKDGGDDEA
+442 SQVMLKEGGDDEA

-493 RDVLLFP
+493 KDVLLFP

>member
-1 MTDKKEPEQL
+1 MEDNKNDSHRL
-11 DENSIILE
+11 ILE
-19 RRAKLKE
+19 RRKKLDVLKE
-26 IREKRVAFPNN
+26 SGNNYLNN
-37 FYPDSYSKDLHLS
+37 FSGNTSCNQIRKISNNDNIIGN
-50 YDDDE
+50 E
-55 KETLSDKNINVLVAG
+55 KKRFIIMG
-70 RMVLKRV
+70 RMMSKRI
-77 MGKASFATIQDA
+77 MGKSSFANIKDE
-89 SGRIQLYVARDIINS
+89 SGSMQFYVDKKIFSEEQFQIFKSSDI
-104 DKEPELY
+104 
-111 ADFKRWDLGDIIGV
+111 GDIIYVEGY
-125 KGKLFKTK
+125 LFKTK
-133 TNELTIEVSEIIML
+133 TDELTLFAGDFNLI

-155 EKFHGLAD
+155 EKFHGLSD
-163 QETKYRKRY
+163 QEIKYRKRY
-172 LDLICNDDTWKTF
+172 LDLICNKDSWNTF
-185 NDRFKIIKTIR
+185 NDRFKIIKAIR
-196 RFFDDKNFI
+196 NFFDNAGFI

-219 TARPFVTH
+219 TARPFITH
-227 HNTLDLDLFMRIA
+227 HNTLDIDLYMRIA

-282 QTYADYKDMM
+282 QTYCNYLDMM
-292 DTTENLLKYVVNK
+292 DATEELLKYVVNEV
-305 IKGCDV
+305 KGKS
-311 VIYQDHEIN
+311 IINYQGQDLD
-320 FGKPFKRVTLKNSI
+320 FGKPFKRLTLKNAI
-334 LEHSKNIDMS
+334 LEYEKSLKSDDIDDIDKLTNLCNKENIDISKYS
-344 SLEDKDKAIEYCKTI
+344 S
-359 NLDVSNYSTLGEIQ
+359 VGEIQ
-373 FAIFEKIVEPN
+373 FVLFEKIVEPN
-384 LVDPTFITEY
+384 LLEPTFITEY
-394 PIEVSPLARVNND
+394 PIEVSPLARVNNE
-407 NPLIA
+407 NSLIA

-431 NDPDDQRKRFE
+431 NDPDDQRRRFE
-442 EQAKLKDGGDDEA
+442 NQAALKDDGDEEA

-488 DSPSI
+488 NSPSI

>member
-1 MTDKKEPEQL
+1 MDDNVKESHRL
-11 DENSIILE
+11 ILE
-19 RRAKLKE
+19 RRKKLDILKE
-26 IREKRVAFPNN
+26 SGNNYLNNYKGNTSCQDIKKLSFEDNTIDNEKMSFV
-37 FYPDSYSKDLHLS
+37 
-50 YDDDE
+50 
-55 KETLSDKNINVLVAG
+55 VMG
-70 RMVLKRV
+70 RMMSKRI
-77 MGKASFATIQDA
+77 MGRSSFANIKDETGVLQFFIDKKK
-89 SGRIQLYVARDIINS
+89 LDEDTFKVFKNS
-104 DKEPELY
+104 DI
-111 ADFKRWDLGDIIGV
+111 GDIIYI
-125 KGKLFKTK
+125 KGFLFKTK
-133 TNELTIEVSEIIML
+133 TEELTLNCDDFKII

-155 EKFHGLAD
+155 EKFHGLSD
-163 QETKYRKRY
+163 QEIKYRKRY
-172 LDLICNDDTWKTF
+172 LDLICNEDTWKTF
-185 NDRFKIIKTIR
+185 NERFKIIKYIR
-196 RFFDDKNFI
+196 KFFDDQDFI

-219 TARPFVTH
+219 TARPFITH
-227 HNTLDLDLFMRIA
+227 HNTLDMDLYMRIA

-282 QTYADYKDMM
+282 QTYADYSDMM
-292 DTTENLLKYVVNK
+292 NMTEKLLKYVVKNV
-305 IKGCDV
+305 KGNEIV
-311 VIYQDHEIN
+311 SYQNHEID
-320 FGKPFKRVTLKNSI
+320 FGKPFKRVTLKDSIIEYSNDIDKESINNKDKLVNFCNSI
-334 LEHSKNIDMS
+334 K
-344 SLEDKDKAIEYCKTI
+344 
-359 NLDVSNYSTLGEIQ
+359 LDVSNYSSLGEIH

-442 EQAKLKDGGDDEA
+442 DQVKLKDSGNDEA

>member
-1 MTDKKEPEQL
+1 MDDNAKESHRL
-11 DENSIILE
+11 ILE
-19 RRAKLKE
+19 RRKKLNSLKE
-26 IREKRVAFPNN
+26 SGNN
-37 FYPDSYSKDLHLS
+37 YLNNYKGNTSCENIKGLASDSNLIGN
-50 YDDDE
+50 
-55 KETLSDKNINVLVAG
+55 DKHSFVVMG
-70 RMVLKRV
+70 RMMSKRI
-77 MGKASFATIQDA
+77 MGRSSFANIKDETGVIQFYIDKKKL
-89 SGRIQLYVARDIINS
+89 SEEVFKIFKDSDI
-104 DKEPELY
+104 
-111 ADFKRWDLGDIIGV
+111 GDIIYI
-125 KGKLFKTK
+125 KGFLFKTK
-133 TNELTIEVSEIIML
+133 TDELTLNCEDFNIV

-172 LDLICNDDTWKTF
+172 LDLICNDNTWKTF
-185 NDRFKIIKTIR
+185 NDRFKIIKSIR
-196 RFFDDKNFI
+196 AFFDSQDFI

-227 HNTLDLDLFMRIA
+227 HNALDLDLFMRIA

-282 QTYADYKDMM
+282 QTYANYEDMINI
-292 DTTENLLKYVVNK
+292 TENLLKHVVNNV
-305 IKGCDV
+305 KGGDV
-311 VIYQDHEIN
+311 VFYQGHEIN

-334 LEHSKNIDMS
+334 LEFSSDIDEA
-344 SLEDKDKAIEYCKTI
+344 LINNKEQIKDFCKTI
-359 NLDVSNYSTLGEIQ
+359 NLDISRYDSLGEIH

-384 LVDPTFITEY
+384 LIDPTFITEY

-442 EQAKLKDGGDDEA
+442 DQVKLKDGGNDEA